1 VIYNGVYSTCINGG
15 YYLDQGMKI
24 LAEALERYEVDGLFF
39 NMFGNQSRDYS
50 GLFVGHCHRDSCR
63 TKYRAL
69 YGKEL
74 PAEPDEQYRQFMFQS
89 SREVAAEIGKLIRS
103 KRPNAGTSTTYRS
116 TRRHHVGV
124 EHGNQSFLAAV
135 AVYIQRQCQWCAEQ
149 RAREDVDQPEHAIRR
164 LRVEVRDGAA
174 TGDRAACVAEPGSW
188 RRAGVGDQWDAR
200 KGCRTGKRSRR

>member
-1 VIYNGVYSTCINGG
+1 VNGEPVIYNGLYSTCINGG

-116 TRRHHVGV
+116 TR
-124 EHGNQSFLAAV
+124 
-135 AVYIQRQCQWCAEQ
+135 
-149 RAREDVDQPEHAIRR
+149 
-164 LRVEVRDGAA
+164 
-174 TGDRAACVAEPGSW
+174 TAC
-188 RRAGVGDQWDAR
+188 
-200 KGCRTGKRSRR
+200 RSRTRQSVVPCRCGRIHPATMSMVRGTASPGRCRST